1 LLEKNRETSVVKPL
15 AKFIGQL
22 PQYTL
27 ATKSLDAQT
36 SAVRDAFQSTQSPM
50 TLLFE
55 TLPLACGYPSYVA
68 TDLDNNNP
76 NDFLNELVRH
86 LNILNK
92 AYDNLLNSFR
102 EQLAIALK
110 ESADLNLTEL
120 RAVINQKYVGLEKYT
135 VDLQGLKAFI
145 LRLQNNKETDKAWL
159 ESVAAFLG
167 KMPPDKW
174 LQNNSLEAEYRLI
187 ELSGRLEQ
195 LTVVRAHQLQTHTD
209 TQVTVF
215 RVVNKDGETD
225 QVAYLNPKLREQARL
240 IVKEQQ
246 DFKQAGKQLKLAI
259 IAQLLSEVE

>member
-1 LLEKNRETSVVKPL
+1 
-15 AKFIGQL
+15 
-22 PQYTL
+22 
-27 ATKSLDAQT
+27 
-36 SAVRDAFQSTQSPM
+36 
-50 TLLFE
+50 
-55 TLPLACGYPSYVA
+55 
-68 TDLDNNNP
+68 
-76 NDFLNELVRH
+76 
-86 LNILNK
+86 
-92 AYDNLLNSFR
+92 
-102 EQLAIALK
+102 
-110 ESADLNLTEL
+110 
-120 RAVINQKYVGLEKYT
+120 
-135 VDLQGLKAFI
+135 
-145 LRLQNNKETDKAWL
+145 
-159 ESVAAFLG
+159 
-167 KMPPDKW
+167 MPPDKW